1 MIFITTMRK
10 LLSIIFLFAALTLHA
25 QDKNVAEV
33 SQTWA
38 EKTITGVGGG
48 DVIELAKAFHRA
60 FPTRAALRMFS
71 DAKQRVPGGGGQTYE
86 DLAKKNGFMEHND
99 DVTEEDEDPE
109 SIEVCVWK
117 RTNGHRLFAV
127 NLNSLEFDIHALCFF
142 DYDPQT
148 RTLKPEKA
156 LSDAITPKES
166 QNYYI
171 NLPET
176 GKEIHIN
183 EHIGERVNS
192 YTYGW
197 DGMKPVLKETK
208 VAK

>member
-1 MIFITTMRK
+1 MIFLTAMRK
-10 LLSIIFLFAALTLHA
+10 LFSIIFLFAALTLHA

-60 FPTRAALRMFS
+60 FPTRAARRMFS
-71 DAKQRVPGGGGQTYE
+71 EATRRVPGGGGQTYE
-86 DLAKKNGFMEHND
+86 DQAKKNGFMDYAD
-99 DVTEEDEDPE
+99 DVTEEDDDPE
-109 SIEVCVWK
+109 SIEVCVW
-117 RTNGHRLFAV
+117 RRSNGHRLFAV
-127 NLNSLEFDIHALCFF
+127 NLNSLEYDIHALCFY
-142 DYDPQT
+142 DYNPQT
-148 RTLKPEKA
+148 RTLKPEKTLADQIRPKKSANYTIA
-156 LSDAITPKES
+156 LPR
-166 QNYYI
+166 
-171 NLPET
+171 T
-176 GKEIHIN
+176 GKEIYIN
-183 EHIGERVNS
+183 EFVGETAYS

>member
-1 MIFITTMRK
+1 MRRT
-10 LLSIIFLFAALTLHA
+10 FLFLFLLATLTLQA
-25 QDKNVAEV
+25 QTMSVEQVRDSWYNT
-33 SQTWA
+33 S
-38 EKTITGVGGG
+38 ITGVGGG
-48 DVIELAKAFHRA
+48 DIISLAKAFHRK
-60 FPTRAALRMFS
+60 FPTRAG
-71 DAKQRVPGGGGQTYE
+71 KQLLATV
-86 DLAKKNGFMEHND
+86 AKKPSADAAKKSGYIGYAD
-99 DVTEEDEDPE
+99 DVAEEMGSPE
-109 SIEVCVWK
+109 EMEVCVW
-117 RTNGHRLFAV
+117 RCDNGHRLFAV
-127 NLNSLEFDIHALCFF
+127 NFNSLEFDIHALCFF

-197 DGMKPVLKETK
+197 DGMKPVLKKKE
-208 VAK
+208 VLGAN